1 MSANIFPIMSKPK
14 ESRIPVLSSPT
25 PLRRAGSLR
34 LRSEN
39 RASNQTTP
47 ASNRTAG
54 FQAPQDNKSALLKR
68 GNSFME
74 RGERQTRHGASA
86 VAARPRNFVTT
97 EPRNPKALKG
107 PTTPQSP
114 SRIRSLSL
122 SLSTTR
128 LNAPRSPS
136 GLTSSPKTPPTS
148 PDVKNRSHANIDW
161 DTESITSLTSVT
173 SVGSCDHA
181 SVARNGTTFSGRSMK
196 YVFHCNQHAGA
207 TGEDY
212 LTPTQRVHRQVKKLK
227 HLLAQAKKDL
237 EEKDSDILKLTKEV
251 VELRLYKAAL
261 NSPEDKSNS
270 SDAVTVRENT
280 TDEQITPDV
289 DTVDRSILQN
299 EMTNSYTDSG
309 HFEDYTNSPISSKDA
324 EIDGRSVSACENSRQ
339 NSDFL
344 QLQPRKRRV
353 DVADKAITAALG
365 DNTEHT
371 NLILEYEKKIQEL
384 VKTHEEESYQLKQK
398 HNDKVEELLQ
408 RITEINK
415 RYWELVP
422 ELDLAKEKI
431 KELESQLEEA
441 CQKLAQQEEKQKKT
455 YLEMYNQGQEA
466 ARLERENKVMEIA
479 RQGPSRISV
488 PELLEELQV
497 TKNEL
502 ENIKDLEYASTS
514 NNLQPLLSAK
524 EALSLWVLGARKAM
538 YRQLMEAKSKN
549 KIDPEI
555 TLQFLKS
562 AIYYFLTDRENSQ
575 GHLKAIQSILGFTP
589 IEISSI
595 DKARLS

>member
-14 ESRIPVLSSPT
+14 DSRIPVPSSPV

-34 LRSEN
+34 LRTDN
-39 RASNQTTP
+39 P
-47 ASNRTAG
+47 AANHFSPATNRTAG
-54 FQAPQDNKSALLKR
+54 LQAQQDNRSALLKR

-74 RGERQTRHGASA
+74 RGERHARHGASA
-86 VAARPRNFVTT
+86 AAPRPRNIVTT
-97 EPRNPKALKG
+97 DSRNPKGLKG

-128 LNAPRSPS
+128 LNTSRSPS
-136 GLTSSPKTPPTS
+136 ALTSSPKTPPTS
-148 PDVKNRSHANIDW
+148 PDVKNLSSPNIDW
-161 DTESITSLTSVT
+161 DTESITSLTSVA

-227 HLLAQAKKDL
+227 HLLHQAKRDL
-237 EEKDSDILKLTKEV
+237 EDKDSDILKLTKEV

-280 TDEQITPDV
+280 DEQMTPDV
-289 DTVDRSILQN
+289 DTIDRSVLQN

-324 EIDGRSVSACENSRQ
+324 ELGTRSP
-339 NSDFL
+339 L
-344 QLQPRKRRV
+344 KRKAET
-353 DVADKAITAALG
+353 ADKAVTVALS
-365 DNTEHT
+365 DNSEHT
-371 NLILEYEKKIQEL
+371 SLILEYEKRLQEL
-384 VKTHEEESYQLKQK
+384 VKTHEEESYQLKQRQ
-398 HNDKVEELLQ
+398 NDKIEELLQ

-441 CQKLAQQEEKQKKT
+441 CHKLTQQEEKQKKT

-466 ARLERENKVMEIA
+466 GRLERENKVMDIA

-502 ENIKDLEYASTS
+502 ENIK
-514 NNLQPLLSAK
+514 
-524 EALSLWVLGARKAM
+524 AM
-538 YRQLMEAKSKN
+538 YRQLMEAKNKS

-562 AIYYFLTDRENSQ
+562 AIYYFLTDKENNQ

-589 IEISSI
+589 NEISSI

>member
-1 MSANIFPIMSKPK
+1 MSANLFPMMSKPK
-14 ESRIPVLSSPT
+14 DSRIPVPLSPA
-25 PLRRAGSLR
+25 PLRRSGSLR
-34 LRSEN
+34 LRGESLVPN
-39 RASNQTTP
+39 HLSPSTNQT
-47 ASNRTAG
+47 ARL
-54 FQAPQDNKSALLKR
+54 QQDNKSALLKR

-74 RGERQTRHGASA
+74 RGERHVRHGVSA
-86 VAARPRNFVTT
+86 AAAKSRNIDTT
-97 EPRNPKALKG
+97 DSLNRKALKG
-107 PTTPQSP
+107 AAPQSP

-128 LNAPRSPS
+128 LSAPRSPS
-136 GLTSSPKTPPTS
+136 ALTSSPKTPPTS
-148 PDVKNRSHANIDW
+148 PDVKNRSGANIDW
-161 DTESITSLTSVT
+161 DTESITSITSLT

-227 HLLAQAKKDL
+227 HLLQQAKKDL
-237 EEKDSDILKLTKEV
+237 DEKDSEILKLTKEV

-261 NSPEDKSNS
+261 NSPEEKSNS

-280 TDEQITPDV
+280 DEQMTPDV
-289 DTVDRSILQN
+289 DTVDKSVLQN

-309 HFEDYTNSPISSKDA
+309 HFEDYTNSPISSKDN
-324 EIDGRSVSACENSRQ
+324 ELLTRSP
-339 NSDFL
+339 L
-344 QLQPRKRRV
+344 KRKV
-353 DVADKAITAALG
+353 EVADKAINAALG
-365 DNTEHT
+365 DNSEHT
-371 NLILEYEKKIQEL
+371 NLIVEYEKRLQEL
-384 VKTHEEESYQLKQK
+384 VKTHEEESYQMKQK

-422 ELDLAKEKI
+422 ELDVAKDKI
-431 KELESQLEEA
+431 KELENQLEDA
-441 CQKLAQQEEKQKKT
+441 CHKLSQQEDKQKQT
-455 YLEMYNQGQEA
+455 YLEMYNKGQEA
-466 ARLERENKVMEIA
+466 ERLEREHRVMEIA

-502 ENIKDLEYASTS
+502 ENIK
-514 NNLQPLLSAK
+514 
-524 EALSLWVLGARKAM
+524 AM
-538 YRQLMEAKSKN
+538 YRQLIEAKNKS

-562 AIYYFLTDRENSQ
+562 AIYYFLTDKENSQ

-589 IEISSI
+589 NEITSI

>member
-1 MSANIFPIMSKPK
+1 MSKPK
-14 ESRIPVLSSPT
+14 DSRIPVPLSPA
-25 PLRRAGSLR
+25 PLRRSGSLR
-34 LRSEN
+34 LRGESLVPN
-39 RASNQTTP
+39 HLSPSTNQT
-47 ASNRTAG
+47 ARL
-54 FQAPQDNKSALLKR
+54 QQDNKSALLKR

-74 RGERQTRHGASA
+74 RGERHVRHGVSA
-86 VAARPRNFVTT
+86 AAAKSRNIDTT
-97 EPRNPKALKG
+97 DSLNRKALKG
-107 PTTPQSP
+107 AAPQSP

-128 LNAPRSPS
+128 LSAPRSPS
-136 GLTSSPKTPPTS
+136 ALTSSPKTPPTS
-148 PDVKNRSHANIDW
+148 PDVKNRSGANIDW
-161 DTESITSLTSVT
+161 DTESITSITSLT

-227 HLLAQAKKDL
+227 HLLQQAKKDL
-237 EEKDSDILKLTKEV
+237 DEKDSEILKLTKEV
-251 VELRLYKAAL
+251 V
-261 NSPEDKSNS
+261 D
-270 SDAVTVRENT
+270 DAVTVRENT
-280 TDEQITPDV
+280 DEQMTPDV
-289 DTVDRSILQN
+289 DTVDKSVLQN

-309 HFEDYTNSPISSKDA
+309 HFEDYTNSPISSKDN
-324 EIDGRSVSACENSRQ
+324 ELLTRSP
-339 NSDFL
+339 L
-344 QLQPRKRRV
+344 KRKV
-353 DVADKAITAALG
+353 EVADKAINAALG
-365 DNTEHT
+365 DNSEHT
-371 NLILEYEKKIQEL
+371 NLIVEYEKRLQEL
-384 VKTHEEESYQLKQK
+384 VKTHEEESYQMKQK

-422 ELDLAKEKI
+422 ELDVAKDKI
-431 KELESQLEEA
+431 KELENQLEDA
-441 CQKLAQQEEKQKKT
+441 CHKLSQQEDKQKQT
-455 YLEMYNQGQEA
+455 YLEMYNKGQEA
-466 ARLERENKVMEIA
+466 ERLEREHRVMEIA

-502 ENIKDLEYASTS
+502 ENIK
-514 NNLQPLLSAK
+514 
-524 EALSLWVLGARKAM
+524 AM
-538 YRQLMEAKSKN
+538 YRQLIEAKNKS

-562 AIYYFLTDRENSQ
+562 AIYYFLTDKENSQ

-589 IEISSI
+589 NEITSI